1 MKILFSILLLCLIS
15 NINGQDFL
23 KERSAI
29 NFANEGNYDKAIAT
43 YEHLLS
49 ENEGEPEIHY
59 NLGTLYLQKGD
70 HEKSIEF
77 LNKAAVTEEVDLLED
92 VYYNLG
98 NAYHQKKE
106 FGKAVEAYKK
116 ALKINYHNRQAR
128 ENLELSLKDKQE
140 QEEQQQKSDQKQDM
154 KPSEYA
160 KKIKKMAEE
169 LAQKRKY
176 LEALTLMKAGMQ
188 KDQTVSVFNGF
199 ISRLANVVDID
210 G

>member
-1 MKILFSILLLCLIS
+1 
-15 NINGQDFL
+15 
-23 KERSAI
+23 
-29 NFANEGNYDKAIAT
+29 
-43 YEHLLS
+43 
-49 ENEGEPEIHY
+49 
-59 NLGTLYLQKGD
+59 
-70 HEKSIEF
+70 
-77 LNKAAVTEEVDLLED
+77 
-92 VYYNLG
+92 
-98 NAYHQKKE
+98 
-106 FGKAVEAYKK
+106 
-116 ALKINYHNRQAR
+116 
-128 ENLELSLKDKQE
+128 LKDKQE